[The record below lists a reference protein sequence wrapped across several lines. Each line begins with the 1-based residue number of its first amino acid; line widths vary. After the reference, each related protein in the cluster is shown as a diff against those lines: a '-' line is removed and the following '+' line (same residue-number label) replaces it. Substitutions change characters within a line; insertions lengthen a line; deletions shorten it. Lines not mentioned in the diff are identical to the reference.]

1 MKKLIIYLGVLA
13 LCCRAYSA
21 DVTEPQSDEI
31 TKRYESGDIVK
42 KMAFDINGDGVADQF
57 FTIIEAN
64 PDPTTKIADAQNG
77 GSVSWEA
84 YVSNPNTNTFKVCDT
99 LEEADAP
106 DGLLQGVAPLDVN
119 PNQMFL
125 GPISEIHRY
134 GIVTSAVKRARA
146 ENSTIIYAYTW
157 EGDHFKRWKL
167 AEFPV
172 DEKNAIFDKYLK
184 DGKRTQVTVQQI
196 KP

>member
-1 MKKLIIYLGVLA
+1 MKELIRCLVILV

-21 DVTEPQSDEI
+21 DVTDPQSDEI
-31 TKRYESGDIVK
+31 AKRYEPGDIVK
-42 KMAFDINGDGVADQF
+42 KMAFDINRDGVADQF

-64 PDPTTKIADAQNG
+64 ADPTTKIADAQSG
-77 GSVSWEA
+77 GSVSWEV
-84 YVSNPNTNTFKVCDT
+84 YVSNSKANTFKVCDT

-106 DGLLQGVAPLDVN
+106 DGLLQGVAPLDAN
-119 PNQMFL
+119 PNQLFL
-125 GPISEIHRY
+125 GTISEINRF
-134 GIVTSAVKRARA
+134 GIVTSAVKRAKS

-167 AEFPV
+167 AEFTSGETNPV
-172 DEKNAIFDKYLK
+172 FNKYLSEV
-184 DGKRTQVTVQQI
+184 KRTHVTVQQI